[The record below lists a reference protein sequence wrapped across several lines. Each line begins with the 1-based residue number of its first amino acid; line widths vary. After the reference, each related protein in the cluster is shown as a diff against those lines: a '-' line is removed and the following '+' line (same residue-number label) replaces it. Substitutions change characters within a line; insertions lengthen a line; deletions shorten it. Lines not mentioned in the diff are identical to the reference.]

1 MAFPGVRSTPE
12 TAGRG
17 GQLERSSTAV
27 RRSGRSDALAGA
39 AGAGRSRSA
48 RSKTATRSHRRSASL
63 RSYWRYH
70 PTDRHAN
77 RSDTPVGRT
86 HSRILDL
93 ACMRVRD
100 REQVAFDMWQA
111 IHACCDYRRA
121 SNSSLR
127 GPRSEQQAHAPADQR
142 GSDGHA
148 NTNLPRAAASAVRKG
163 GRVPKTEPPM
173 ERSVVMPY

>member
-1 MAFPGVRSTPE
+1 
-12 TAGRG
+12 
-17 GQLERSSTAV
+17 
-27 RRSGRSDALAGA
+27 
-39 AGAGRSRSA
+39 
-48 RSKTATRSHRRSASL
+48 
-63 RSYWRYH
+63 
-70 PTDRHAN
+70 
-77 RSDTPVGRT
+77 
-86 HSRILDL
+86 
-93 ACMRVRD
+93 MRVRD

-163 GRVPKTEPPM
+163 GRVPKTEPPVEDPWQCPIEAG
-173 ERSVVMPY
+173 ERLTIPFSLFRLPFGHHRPPGPDGMVPSKP